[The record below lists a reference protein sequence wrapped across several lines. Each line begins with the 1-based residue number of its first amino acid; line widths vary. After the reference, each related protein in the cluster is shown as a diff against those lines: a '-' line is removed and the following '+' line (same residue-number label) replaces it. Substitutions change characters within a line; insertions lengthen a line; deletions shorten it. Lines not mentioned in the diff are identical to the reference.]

1 MKKLLLIV
9 LASCL
14 ALEGFS
20 QIHVGMTTAIN
31 SSFVLDKGL
40 TSDPRYDAE
49 MTYEFA
55 PVGFSFGVDFTKSFG
70 LQLES
75 ILANQGQMFE
85 VLDAAKQVVGQ
96 RNVDVSYLQLPLLF
110 KFMGGSDKAAR
121 TNFSF
126 GPQLS
131 LLRNGS
137 ETLQYAQSIMNIPD
151 EFATLNADGT
161 TYTIIDPSTNQVL
174 TDQAT
179 VASEG
184 EGTYNVPAVSK
195 ELLSSHAVNEF
206 EKMKNKE
213 FQIAASFGLDVDLG
227 KNLYLN
233 SVIRA
238 NYSLSDMRNSDVLEQ
253 VKNEGFESLFGKR
266 SNVLVGVQL
275 GLNYVFGG
283 TRSFK
288 SKLASR

>member
-1 MKKLLLIV
+1 MKKFLIFF
-9 LASCL
+9 LIAGL
-14 ALEGFS
+14 ALEGYS
-20 QIHVGMTTAIN
+20 QVHIGLTTAVN

-75 ILANQGQMFE
+75 ILANQGQAFE
-85 VLDAAKQVVGQ
+85 VLDAAKEVVGN

-110 KFMGGSDKAAR
+110 KFMSGSDKAAR
-121 TNFSF
+121 TNFSI

-137 ETLQYAQSIMNIPD
+137 ETLEYAESIMSVPD
-151 EFATLNADGT
+151 EFASINADGT
-161 TYTIIDPSTNQVL
+161 TYTITDPSTNQVL
-174 TDQAT
+174 TKEAT
-179 VASEG
+179 KTEQG
-184 EGTYNVPAVSK
+184 DYQVPAMSK
-195 ELLSSHAVNEF
+195 ELLSSQATNEF
-206 EKMKNKE
+206 ERMKNKE
-213 FQIAASFGLDVDLG
+213 FQIAASFGLDIDLG

-233 SVIRA
+233 SIIRA
-238 NYSLSDMRNSDVLEQ
+238 NYSLTDMRNSDALEQ
-253 VKNEGFESLFGKR
+253 VRNEGFEALFGRR
-266 SNVLVGVQL
+266 SNMLIGVQL
-275 GLNYVFGG
+275 GINYVFSG

-288 SKLASR
+288 NKM

>member
-1 MKKLLLIV
+1 MKKLLLFIFISG
-9 LASCL
+9 LAIDSY
-14 ALEGFS
+14 S
-20 QIHVGMTTAIN
+20 QVHFGVTTAIN

-70 LQLES
+70 MQLES

-85 VLDAAKQVVGQ
+85 VLDAAKKVVGE

-110 KFMGGSDKAAR
+110 KFMSGSNNAAR
-121 TNFSF
+121 TNFSI

-137 ETLQYAQSIMNIPD
+137 ETLQYAQSIMSIPD
-151 EFATLNADGT
+151 EFASLNEDGT
-161 TYTIIDPSTNQVL
+161 TYTITDPSTNQIL
-174 TDQAT
+174 TEQAT
-179 VASEG
+179 RTEEG
-184 EGTYNVPAVSK
+184 NYQVPAMSR
-195 ELLSSHAVNEF
+195 ELLSSQATSEF

-213 FQIAASFGLDVDLG
+213 FQIAASFGVDIDLG
-227 KNLYLN
+227 KSMYL
-233 SVIRA
+233 SSLIRA
-238 NYSLSDMRNSDVLEQ
+238 NYSLTDMRNSDMLEQ

-275 GLNYVFGG
+275 GINYVFGG
-283 TRSFK
+283 TRSYK
-288 SKLASR
+288 STISTK